1 MKSRKPLQQ
10 LLEALDSKEYA
21 LLKKHFPGFSTPY
34 LIRKGRLLVDI
45 GQINNFIY
53 FIEKGVIR
61 SYYLKGSDDITSRLV
76 ADGDIACVAESFFD
90 QSPSDEVMEALED
103 TQVYSISFD
112 DYRLLSGKNVL
123 ISKLII
129 RLLEERLVN
138 FSKRLKVFKYLSV
151 EERISY
157 YINHDMSLFRRIP
170 DHFIATFLG
179 TTPATFSRC
188 LKELNKNGDVLQIDN

>member
-1 MKSRKPLQQ
+1 M
-10 LLEALDSKEYA
+10 
-21 LLKKHFPGFSTPY
+21 
-34 LIRKGRLLVDI
+34 LVDI
-45 GQINNFIY
+45 GQVNNSIY

-103 TQVYSISFD
+103 SIVYSISD
-112 DYRLLSGKNVL
+112 NDYRKLSSKNVL
-123 ISKLII
+123 ISQLII
-129 RLLEERLVN
+129 SLLEQRLVN
-138 FSKRLKVFKYLSV
+138 SSERVKVFKYLSV

-157 YINHDMSLFRRIP
+157 YINHHMSLFRRIP

-188 LKELNKNGDVLQIDN
+188 LKYLNKNGTPLQIENAPASSD

>member
-1 MKSRKPLQQ
+1 MKSEKPLQQ
-10 LLEALDSKEYA
+10 LLEVLDSESFA
-21 LLKKHFPGFSTPY
+21 LLRNHFSTVLTPY
-34 LIRKGRLLVDI
+34 PIRKGRLLVDI
-45 GQINNFIY
+45 GQVNEFMY

-76 ADGDIACVAESFFD
+76 ADGDIACVAESFFN
-90 QSPSDEVMEALED
+90 QSPSNEVMEALED
-103 TQVYSISFD
+103 TQVYSVSYD
-112 DYRLLSGKNVL
+112 DYRLLSGKNVI
-123 ISKLII
+123 ISQLII

-138 FSKRLKVFKYLSV
+138 YSERVKVFKYLSV

-157 YINHDMSLFRRIP
+157 YINHPMSLFRRIP

-188 LKELNKNGDVLQIDN
+188 LKELNKNGVHFTN